1 MPILDLS
8 MRGIRR
14 KEKAIT
20 DEKIVKKIL
29 SKVAYITLALC
40 KDNQPYLV
48 SLSHG
53 YDPNKNCIYF
63 HCASEGKKIDYL
75 KENNVVWGQAIIDKG
90 YIQGSCDHLY
100 ATTQFKGK
108 VTFITDFEEKKE
120 ALTNM
125 VHKLDNNP
133 DEVIYKQLTQQSI
146 TKISVGRI
154 DIEYMSG
161 KEAKDTVISL

>member
-1 MPILDLS
+1 

-20 DEKIVKKIL
+20 DENIMKKIL
-29 SKVAYITLALC
+29 SDVAYVTIALC

-53 YDPNKNCIYF
+53 YDPDKNCIYF

-108 VTFITDFEEKKE
+108 VTFINDFEEKK
-120 ALTNM
+120 
-125 VHKLDNNP
+125 KF
-133 DEVIYKQLTQQSI
+133 
-146 TKISVGRI
+146 
-154 DIEYMSG
+154 
-161 KEAKDTVISL
+161 

>member
-1 MPILDLS
+1 

-20 DEKIVKKIL
+20 DKKIL
-29 SKVAYITLALC
+29 KKILTEVAYITVALC

-53 YDPNKNCIYF
+53 YDPDKNCIYF
-63 HCASEGKKIDYL
+63 HCASEGKKMDYL
-75 KENNVVWGQAIIDKG
+75 KENNVVWGQAIVDKG
-90 YIQGSCDHLY
+90 YIQGACDHLY

-108 VTFITDFEEKKE
+108 VTFVKDFEEKKE

-125 VHKLDNNP
+125 VHKLDDAP
-133 DEVIYKQLTQQSI
+133 DVLIEKQLTQQSI
-146 TKISVGRI
+146 AKITIGRI

-161 KEAKDTVISL
+161 KEAKEAVISL

>member
-1 MPILDLS
+1 

-14 KEKAIT
+14 KEKAII
-20 DEKIVKKIL
+20 DETTMKKIL
-29 SKVAYITLALC
+29 SEVAYVTIALC

-53 YDPNKNCIYF
+53 YDSDKNCIYF

-90 YIQGSCDHLY
+90 YVQGACDHLY

-108 VTFITDFEEKKE
+108 ATFIDDFEEKKE

-125 VHKLDNNP
+125 VHKLDKNP
-133 DEVIYKQLTQQSI
+133 DAVIYKQLTQQSV
-146 TKISVGRI
+146 TKITVGRI
-154 DIEYMSG
+154 DIDYLSG
-161 KEAKDTVISL
+161 KEANDVVISL